1 MAESTLWTLSIA
13 AVTGGTAVLASWV
26 TSRGSTRAARIQ
38 AETAA
43 DSQRRERL
51 RDSRRTA
58 YLDLIEQTH
67 KMGELFWEVS
77 DVLRQPYGEASAAA
91 LQPLSERQTAEYG
104 RLRRCVRIVELEGP
118 PPAADVALVVQKSTG
133 DFHAAIRQALRDGA
147 GEEGW
152 AAAGERFDA
161 AYSPFWRAL
170 ETFVETARDA
180 HQGR

>member
-26 TSRGSTRAARIQ
+26 TSRGATRAARVQ

-51 RDSRRTA
+51 RESRRTA

-67 KMGELFWEVS
+67 RMGELFWEIS
-77 DVLRQPYGEASAAA
+77 AVLRQPDAEGSTTA
-91 LQPLSERQTAEYG
+91 LRQLSDRQVAEYAK
-104 RLRRCVRIVELEGP
+104 LRRCARVVELEGP
-118 PPAADVALVVQKSTG
+118 PPAASAALVVQKSTG
-133 DFHAAIRQALRDGA
+133 DFHAAIEQALRTGA
-147 GEEGW
+147 GPEDR
-152 AAAGERFDA
+152 AAAEERFDA
-161 AYSPFWRAL
+161 AYRPFWAAL
-170 ETFVETARDA
+170 ERFVDAARDA